1 MRADRQRLRGSQDVS
16 RDLIEKRGKMKE
28 FLSTLENIFEHGGK
42 GLIYID
48 EDGIIRAFSRLARKV
63 TGIINESDSVHE
75 GGVISD
81 GDIVIIA
88 DNMIGNDDDLKPEDL
103 EYIGIKNK
111 DIKEGDAIL
120 AVGTYSSRRM
130 EGSISSKENAP
141 EYKYASN
148 YNPNG
153 ELVLKTKRLCT
164 DIEAEIDFGKN
175 QVKITVN
182 KESYYMSYFEAIGH
196 MVVLDGITGKVKFFQ
211 ERGYGYRRE
220 EIGKLLRGKAFLAK
234 RLETIGE
241 NDRIIGSLYRD
252 SIFGEEFVELI
263 ERLLKSK
270 KDEFYDGIFEIYKR
284 GFYCNVIRSKQ
295 WSKYDGIYIT
305 IMDASSI
312 AYLAEGRNKLIEQL
326 ERYQRR
332 TRQPHIKESVVEYTG
347 LSGSTPE
354 ILEVRQMAYQASRGK
369 FGVLITGESGTGKTR
384 LAREIHDLS
393 GSSRPFVE
401 VNCSAI
407 PPNLFE
413 SELFGYVGGSF
424 TGALTKGKQGYFEE
438 ANGGT
443 IFLDEIGEIPPT
455 SQVKLLQVLQSK
467 KIFRIGSSK
476 PIDVDVRVIAA
487 TNLDIKEAVREGR
500 FRKDLYYRLNV
511 FPIYIH
517 PLRDRK
523 GDLRELTEL
532 FLEDACRENGVEL
545 KTLSEGA
552 YRKIMEYSW
561 PGNVRELE
569 NVIMRAVAICEAP
582 LIYEDYLALDEMSE
596 PEDDEIFKDIDMD
609 NNMNLKTALEYTER
623 KMISSAIDACKGN
636 RTEAMKKLGMSK
648 TAFYEKLK
656 KYKI

>member
-1 MRADRQRLRGSQDVS
+1 MDDY
-16 RDLIEKRGKMKE
+16 I
-28 FLSTLENIFEHGGK
+28 STLENIIENSGR

-48 EDGIIRAFSRLARKV
+48 EKGIIRAYSRLARKA
-63 TGIINESDSVHE
+63 TGIILESDNVHQ
-75 GGVISD
+75 GGVITD
-81 GDIVIIA
+81 GDVVIIA
-88 DNMIGNDDDLKPEDL
+88 DNEIGNDDDLNLTDL
-103 EYIGIKNK
+103 EYIGISDK
-111 DIKEGDAIL
+111 DIKLGDSLL
-120 AVGTYSSRRM
+120 AVGTYSHNGLNESNTGRKK
-130 EGSISSKENAP
+130 GS

-153 ELVLKTKRLCT
+153 ELVLKTRRMDR
-164 DIEAEIDFGKN
+164 DIEASIDFGK
-175 QVKITVN
+175 QTIMISVDG
-182 KESYYMSYFEAIGH
+182 EAYYMSYFEAVGH
-196 MVVLDGITGKVKFFQ
+196 MVVLDGKTGDIKFFQ
-211 ERGYGYRRE
+211 ARGYGYRRE

-234 RLETIGE
+234 LTEGSTDR
-241 NDRIIGSLYRD
+241 DRIIGTAYRD
-252 SIFGEEFVELI
+252 SIFGEEFVDLI
-263 ERLLKSK
+263 ARLLKSK

-295 WSKYDGIYIT
+295 WCRYDGVYIT
-305 IMDASSI
+305 IMDASSL

-326 ERYQRR
+326 EEYQR
-332 TRQPHIKESVVEYTG
+332 TKRQPHIRESIFEDSEG

-354 ILEVRQMAYQASRGK
+354 ILEVRQMAFRASKGK

-424 TGALTKGKQGYFEE
+424 TGALAKGKVGYFEE

-443 IFLDEIGEIPPT
+443 IFLDEIGEIPLT

-467 KIFRIGSSK
+467 KIYRVGSAK
-476 PIDVDVRVIAA
+476 PIDVNVRVIAA
-487 TNLDIKEAVREGR
+487 TNMDIKKAVNEGK

-511 FPIYIH
+511 FPIYIP
-517 PLRDRK
+517 PLRARK
-523 GDLRELTEL
+523 GDLRELTDL
-532 FLEDACRENGVEL
+532 FLEAACRENGVEL
-545 KTLSEGA
+545 KTLSESA

-569 NVIMRAVAICEAP
+569 NVIMRAVAMCEAP
-582 LIYEDYLALDEMSE
+582 MIYEDYLALDDFELPANSE
-596 PEDDEIFKDIDMD
+596 ADDSSTWMD
-609 NNMNLKTALEYTER
+609 GNLKHTLEETEK
-623 KMISSAIDACKGN
+623 KMLLRAIESSGGNNAEAIK
-636 RTEAMKKLGMSK
+636 MLGISK

-656 KYKI
+656 KYEIIS

>member
-1 MRADRQRLRGSQDVS
+1 MDDY
-16 RDLIEKRGKMKE
+16 I
-28 FLSTLENIFEHGGK
+28 STIENIIENSGR

-48 EDGIIRAFSRLARKV
+48 EKGVIRAYSRLARKV
-63 TGIINESDSVHE
+63 TGIILESDNVHE
-75 GGVISD
+75 GGIISD

-88 DNMIGNDDDLKPEDL
+88 DNDIGNDDDLKLEDL
-103 EYIGIKNK
+103 EYIGIKDK

-120 AVGTYSSRRM
+120 AVGVYSSS
-130 EGSISSKENAP
+130 GLSSINTGRKNGP

-153 ELVLKTKRLCT
+153 ELVLKTVRNGQ
-164 DIEAEIDFGKN
+164 DIESLIDFGR
-175 QVKITVN
+175 QTIKIRVN
-182 KESYYMSYFEAIGH
+182 DEAYYMSYFEAVGH
-196 MVVLDGITGKVKFFQ
+196 MVVLDGKTGSVKFFQ
-211 ERGYGYRRE
+211 ARGYGYRRE

-234 RLETIGE
+234 LTEGGTE
-241 NDRIIGSLYRD
+241 KDRIIGTPYKD

-263 ERLLKSK
+263 DKMLKSK

-284 GFYCNVIRSKQ
+284 GFYCNIIRSKQ
-295 WSKYDGIYIT
+295 WCRYDGVYIT
-305 IMDASSI
+305 IMDASSL

-326 ERYQRR
+326 EEYQRTKR
-332 TRQPHIKESVVEYTG
+332 LPHIRESIFEDSEG

-354 ILEVRQMAYQASRGK
+354 ILEVRQMAFRASKGR

-424 TGALTKGKQGYFEE
+424 TGALAKGKAGYFEE

-443 IFLDEIGEIPPT
+443 IFLDEIGEIPLT

-467 KIFRIGSSK
+467 KIYRVGSAK
-476 PIDVDVRVIAA
+476 PIDVNVRVIAA
-487 TNLDIKEAVREGR
+487 TNMDIKKAVNEGR

-511 FPIYIH
+511 FPIYIP
-517 PLRDRK
+517 PLRARK
-523 GDLRELTEL
+523 GDLRELTDL
-532 FLEDACRENGVEL
+532 FLEAACRENGVEL
-545 KTLSEGA
+545 KTLSESA

-569 NVIMRAVAICEAP
+569 NVIMRAVAMCEAP
-582 LIYEDYLALDEMSE
+582 MIYEDYLALDDFE
-596 PEDDEIFKDIDMD
+596 PSLNDEPDEPAAMTDGD
-609 NNMNLKTALEYTER
+609 LKHTLEETE
-623 KMISSAIDACKGN
+623 
-636 RTEAMKKLGMSK
+636 KKLLLRAIESNGGKNAEAIKMLGISK
-648 TAFYEKLK
+648 TAFYEKIK
-656 KYKI
+656 KYNL

>member
-1 MRADRQRLRGSQDVS
+1 
-16 RDLIEKRGKMKE
+16 MKE

-130 EGSISSKENAP
+130 EGSISSKENDP

-354 ILEVRQMAYQASRGK
+354 ILEVRQMAYRASKGK

-424 TGALTKGKQGYFEE
+424 TGALAKGKQGYFEE

-443 IFLDEIGEIPPT
+443 IFLDEIGEIPLT

-467 KIFRIGSSK
+467 KIYRVGSAK

-487 TNLDIKEAVREGR
+487 TNMDIKEAVRGGR

-511 FPIYIH
+511 FPIYIP

-523 GDLRELTEL
+523 GDLRELTDL
-532 FLEDACRENGVEL
+532 FLESACKENGVAL

-552 YRKIMEYSW
+552 YRKIMEYPW

>member
-1 MRADRQRLRGSQDVS
+1 MDDY
-16 RDLIEKRGKMKE
+16 I
-28 FLSTLENIFEHGGK
+28 STLENIIENSGR

-48 EDGIIRAFSRLARKV
+48 EKGIIRAYSRLARKA
-63 TGIINESDSVHE
+63 TGIILESDNVHQ
-75 GGVISD
+75 GGVITD
-81 GDIVIIA
+81 GDVVIIA
-88 DNMIGNDDDLKPEDL
+88 DNEIGNDDDLNLTDL
-103 EYIGIKNK
+103 EYIGISDK
-111 DIKEGDAIL
+111 DIKLGDSLL
-120 AVGTYSSRRM
+120 AVGTYSHNGLNESNTGRKK
-130 EGSISSKENAP
+130 GS

-153 ELVLKTKRLCT
+153 ELVLKTRRMDR
-164 DIEAEIDFGKN
+164 DIEASIDFGK
-175 QVKITVN
+175 QTIMISVDG
-182 KESYYMSYFEAIGH
+182 EAYYMSYFEAVGH
-196 MVVLDGITGKVKFFQ
+196 MVVLDGKTGDIKFFQ
-211 ERGYGYRRE
+211 ARGYGYRRE

-234 RLETIGE
+234 LTEGSTDR
-241 NDRIIGSLYRD
+241 DRIIGTAYRD
-252 SIFGEEFVELI
+252 SIFGEEFVDLI
-263 ERLLKSK
+263 ARLLKSK

-295 WSKYDGIYIT
+295 WCRYDGVYIT
-305 IMDASSI
+305 IMDASSL

-326 ERYQRR
+326 EEYQR
-332 TRQPHIKESVVEYTG
+332 TKRQPHIRESIFEDSEG

-354 ILEVRQMAYQASRGK
+354 ILEVRQMAFRASKGK

-424 TGALTKGKQGYFEE
+424 TGALAKGKVGYFEE

-443 IFLDEIGEIPPT
+443 IFLDEIGEIPLT

-467 KIFRIGSSK
+467 KIYRVGSAK
-476 PIDVDVRVIAA
+476 PIDVNVRVIAA
-487 TNLDIKEAVREGR
+487 TNMDIKKAVNEGK

-511 FPIYIH
+511 FPIYIP
-517 PLRDRK
+517 PLRARK
-523 GDLRELTEL
+523 GDLRELTDL
-532 FLEDACRENGVEL
+532 FLEAACRENGVEL
-545 KTLSEGA
+545 KTLSESA

-569 NVIMRAVAICEAP
+569 NVIMRAVAMCEAP
-582 LIYEDYLALDEMSE
+582 MIYEDYLALDDFELPANNE
-596 PEDDEIFKDIDMD
+596 ADDSSDWMD
-609 NNMNLKTALEYTER
+609 SNLKHTLEETEK
-623 KMISSAIDACKGN
+623 KMLLHAIESSGGNNAEAIK
-636 RTEAMKKLGMSK
+636 MLGISK

-656 KYKI
+656 KYDIDS

>member
-1 MRADRQRLRGSQDVS
+1 
-16 RDLIEKRGKMKE
+16 MKE

-347 LSGSTPE
+347 LNGSTPE

-393 GSSRPFVE
+393 GSSKPFVE

>member
-1 MRADRQRLRGSQDVS
+1 MDDY
-16 RDLIEKRGKMKE
+16 I
-28 FLSTLENIFEHGGK
+28 STLENIIENSGR

-48 EDGIIRAFSRLARKV
+48 EKGIIRAYSRLARKA
-63 TGIINESDSVHE
+63 TGIILESDNVHQ
-75 GGVISD
+75 GGVITD
-81 GDIVIIA
+81 GDVVIIA
-88 DNMIGNDDDLKPEDL
+88 DNEIGNDDDLNLTDL
-103 EYIGIKNK
+103 EYIGISDK
-111 DIKEGDAIL
+111 DIKLGDSLL
-120 AVGTYSSRRM
+120 AVGTYSHNGLNESNTGRKK
-130 EGSISSKENAP
+130 GS

-153 ELVLKTKRLCT
+153 ELVLKTIRMDR
-164 DIEAEIDFGKN
+164 DIEASIDFGK
-175 QVKITVN
+175 QTIMISVDG
-182 KESYYMSYFEAIGH
+182 EAYYMSYFEAVGH
-196 MVVLDGITGKVKFFQ
+196 MVVLDGKTGDIKFFQ
-211 ERGYGYRRE
+211 ARGYGYRRE

-234 RLETIGE
+234 LTEGSTDR
-241 NDRIIGSLYRD
+241 DRIIGTAYRD
-252 SIFGEEFVELI
+252 SIFGEEFVDLI
-263 ERLLKSK
+263 ARLLKSK

-295 WSKYDGIYIT
+295 WCRYDGVYIT
-305 IMDASSI
+305 IMDASSL

-326 ERYQRR
+326 EEYQR
-332 TRQPHIKESVVEYTG
+332 TKRQPHIRESIFEDSEG

-354 ILEVRQMAYQASRGK
+354 ILEVRQMAFRASKGK

-424 TGALTKGKQGYFEE
+424 TGALAKGKVGYFEE

-443 IFLDEIGEIPPT
+443 IFLDEIGEIPLT

-467 KIFRIGSSK
+467 KIYRVGSAK
-476 PIDVDVRVIAA
+476 PIDVNVRVIAA
-487 TNLDIKEAVREGR
+487 TNMDIKEAVNEGK

-511 FPIYIH
+511 FPIYIP
-517 PLRDRK
+517 PLRARK
-523 GDLRELTEL
+523 GDLRELTDL
-532 FLEDACRENGVEL
+532 FLEAACRENGVEL
-545 KTLSEGA
+545 KTLSESA

-569 NVIMRAVAICEAP
+569 NVIMRAVAMCEAP
-582 LIYEDYLALDEMSE
+582 MIYEDYLALDDFELPANNE
-596 PEDDEIFKDIDMD
+596 ADDSSDWMD
-609 NNMNLKTALEYTER
+609 GNLKHTLEETEK
-623 KMISSAIDACKGN
+623 KMLLRAIESSGGNNAEAIK
-636 RTEAMKKLGMSK
+636 MLGISK

-656 KYKI
+656 KYDIDS

>member
-1 MRADRQRLRGSQDVS
+1 MDDY
-16 RDLIEKRGKMKE
+16 I
-28 FLSTLENIFEHGGK
+28 STLENIIENSGR

-48 EDGIIRAFSRLARKV
+48 EKGIIRAYSRLARKA
-63 TGIINESDSVHE
+63 TGIILESDNVHQ
-75 GGVISD
+75 GGVITD
-81 GDIVIIA
+81 GDVVIIA
-88 DNMIGNDDDLKPEDL
+88 DNEIGNDDDLNLTDL
-103 EYIGIKNK
+103 EYIGISDK
-111 DIKEGDAIL
+111 DIKLGDSLL
-120 AVGTYSSRRM
+120 AVGTYSHNGLNESNTGRKK
-130 EGSISSKENAP
+130 GS

-153 ELVLKTKRLCT
+153 ELVLKTRRMDR
-164 DIEAEIDFGKN
+164 DIEASIDFGK
-175 QVKITVN
+175 QTIMISVDG
-182 KESYYMSYFEAIGH
+182 EAYYMSYFEAVGH
-196 MVVLDGITGKVKFFQ
+196 MVVLDGKTGDIKFFQ
-211 ERGYGYRRE
+211 ARGYGYRRE

-234 RLETIGE
+234 LTEGSTDR
-241 NDRIIGSLYRD
+241 DRIIGTAYRD
-252 SIFGEEFVELI
+252 SIFGEEFVDLI
-263 ERLLKSK
+263 ARLLKSK

-295 WSKYDGIYIT
+295 WCRYDGVYIT
-305 IMDASSI
+305 IMDASSL

-326 ERYQRR
+326 EEYQR
-332 TRQPHIKESVVEYTG
+332 TKRQPHIRESIFEDSEG

-354 ILEVRQMAYQASRGK
+354 ILEVRQMAFRASKGK

-424 TGALTKGKQGYFEE
+424 TGALAKGKAGYFEE

-443 IFLDEIGEIPPT
+443 IFLDEIGEIPLT

-467 KIFRIGSSK
+467 KIYRVGSAK
-476 PIDVDVRVIAA
+476 PIDVNVRVIAA
-487 TNLDIKEAVREGR
+487 TNMDIKKAVNEGK

-511 FPIYIH
+511 FPIYIP
-517 PLRDRK
+517 PLRARK
-523 GDLRELTEL
+523 GDLRELTDL
-532 FLEDACRENGVEL
+532 FLEAACRENGVEL
-545 KTLSEGA
+545 KTISESA

-569 NVIMRAVAICEAP
+569 NVIMRAVAMCEAP
-582 LIYEDYLALDEMSE
+582 MIYEDYLALDDFELPANSE
-596 PEDDEIFKDIDMD
+596 ADDSSTWMD
-609 NNMNLKTALEYTER
+609 GNLKHTLEETEK
-623 KMISSAIDACKGN
+623 KMLLRAIESSGGNNAEAIK
-636 RTEAMKKLGMSK
+636 MLGISK

-656 KYKI
+656 KYEIIS